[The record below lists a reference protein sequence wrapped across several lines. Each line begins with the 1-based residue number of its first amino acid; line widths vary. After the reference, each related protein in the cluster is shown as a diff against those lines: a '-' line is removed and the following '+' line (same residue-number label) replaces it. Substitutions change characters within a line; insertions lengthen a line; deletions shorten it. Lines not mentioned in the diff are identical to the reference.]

1 MRVNSG
7 EMILN
12 HQQQAQ
18 LWSAISSG
26 NMGGGEVQFRIEGQQ
41 LVGVLNNYNS
51 KYRKV
56 R

>member
-1 MRVNSG
+1 
-7 EMILN
+7 
-12 HQQQAQ
+12 
-18 LWSAISSG
+18 
-26 NMGGGEVQFRIEGQQ
+26 VQFRIEGQQ